1 MFIGEGIMRKAVELL
16 MKNFMLTVDM
26 IEPIRRGSA
35 KILYLSSKGILIYE
49 NVSKAY
55 MMYAL
60 DEKTTKNI
68 VNMIPKDAELIVG
81 HKELDFRL
89 LEDRFKLYEKM
100 VCFNVIYTKEKPIDI
115 GNSEVNIKL
124 LSEDYAYKVSEVYSK
139 SITVLDG
146 YVEDRIG
153 NDAVYGAFID
163 GNLCGFI
170 GYHKEGSIGMLE
182 VLPEYRGGGIALRLQ
197 AVATNERIKSG
208 AYAYGQVIEDN
219 IKSLNLQKKLG
230 YEISEDKVYWLIK

>member
-49 NVSKAY
+49 KVSKAY

-115 GNSEVNIKL
+115 GNSEVTIKL

-146 YVEDRIG
+146 YVEDRIR

-163 GNLCGFI
+163 GDLWDLLVI
-170 GYHKEGSIGMLE
+170 
-182 VLPEYRGGGIALRLQ
+182 
-197 AVATNERIKSG
+197 IK
-208 AYAYGQVIEDN
+208 
-219 IKSLNLQKKLG
+219 
-230 YEISEDKVYWLIK
+230 KVQ

>member
-1 MFIGEGIMRKAVELL
+1 MRKAVELL
-16 MKNFMLTVDM
+16 MKDFMLTVDM
-26 IEPIRRGSA
+26 LEPIRRGSA
-35 KILYLSSKGILIYE
+35 KIIYLSSKGILIYE
-49 NVSKAY
+49 KVSKAY

-115 GNSEVNIKL
+115 GNSEVTIKL

-139 SITVLDG
+139 SITVLDW
-146 YVEDRIG
+146 YVEDRII
-153 NDAVYGAFID
+153 NYAVYGAFID

-182 VLPEYRGGGIALRLQ
+182 VLPEYRGRGIALRLQ

-208 AYAYGQVIEDN
+208 AYAYGQVIEEN

>member
-1 MFIGEGIMRKAVELL
+1 MRKAVELL

-49 NVSKAY
+49 KVSKAY

-115 GNSEVNIKL
+115 GNSEVTIKL

-146 YVEDRIG
+146 YVEDRIR

-170 GYHKEGSIGMLE
+170 GYHK
-182 VLPEYRGGGIALRLQ
+182 
-197 AVATNERIKSG
+197 
-208 AYAYGQVIEDN
+208 
-219 IKSLNLQKKLG
+219 
-230 YEISEDKVYWLIK
+230 